1 MTERIGF
8 IGLGLMGRPM
18 AHHLLTAG
26 YPLTVFNRSRPA
38 IDELAS
44 AGARAAQSPREVAQQ
59 SDIVITMLPDGP
71 DVESVII
78 GADGLREGV
87 REGMLF
93 IDMSTIS
100 PLMTRRLAS
109 ILEPHGVRTLDA
121 PVSGGEE
128 GAQSATLSIMVGGS
142 EEDFQ
147 RAHPLFSVLGK
158 TITYCGPS
166 GSGQIVKAC
175 NQVLVALIIEA
186 ISESLVLGAKA
197 GVAPEIILKV
207 LSGGLA
213 QNRFM
218 DLRGSSM
225 IEHSFEPGGKA
236 AFHLKDL
243 QIVKQIAQEYGVVLP
258 MGTLVEQLFTS
269 LVANGK
275 GGLDHSALLTVIE
288 SLSNFSLTQQPLHRP
303 EKRED
308 VTPD

>member
-18 AHHLLTAG
+18 ARHLLTAG

-44 AGARAAQSPREVAQQ
+44 IGARAAHSPRQVAEQ
-59 SDIVITMLPDGP
+59 SDMVITMLPDGP
-71 DVESVII
+71 DVEAVVV
-78 GADGLREGV
+78 GADGLQEGV

-100 PLMTRRLAS
+100 PLTTKHIAS
-109 ILEPHGVRTLDA
+109 ILEPYGVRTLDA

-128 GAQSATLSIMVGGS
+128 GAKFATLSIMVGGS

-147 RAHPLFSVLGK
+147 RAQPLFSILGK

-186 ISESLVLGAKA
+186 ISEALVLGAKA
-197 GVAPEIILKV
+197 GVAPDIILKV

-225 IEHSFEPGGKA
+225 IQHSFEPGGKA

-243 QIVKQIAQEYGVVLP
+243 KIVKQIAQEYEVVLP

-288 SLSNFSLTQQPLHRP
+288 SLSNFSLTQ
-303 EKRED
+303 
-308 VTPD
+308 

>member
-44 AGARAAQSPREVAQQ
+44 AGARAAHSPREVAEQ
-59 SDIVITMLPDGP
+59 SDMVITMLPDGP
-71 DVESVII
+71 DVEAVVV
-78 GADGLREGV
+78 GADGLREGA

-100 PLMTRRLAS
+100 PLATRRIAG
-109 ILEPHGVRTLDA
+109 ILEPHGVRALDA

-128 GAQSATLSIMVGGS
+128 GAKSATLSIMVGGS

-147 RAHPLFSVLGK
+147 RAQPLFSVLGK
-158 TITYCGPS
+158 TITYCGPG

-175 NQVLVALIIEA
+175 NQVLVALIM
-186 ISESLVLGAKA
+186 GAKA
-197 GVAPEIILKV
+197 GVAPDIILKV

-213 QNRFM
+213 QNRIM

-225 IEHSFEPGGKA
+225 IRHSFEPGGKA

-243 QIVKQIAQEYGVVLP
+243 KIAKQVAQEYSVVLP
-258 MGTLVEQLFTS
+258 MGTLVEQLFTA
-269 LVANGK
+269 LVASGK
-275 GGLDHSALLTVIE
+275 GDLDHSALLTVIE
-288 SLSNFSLTQQPLHRP
+288 SLSNFSLTQQPPHRS
-303 EKRED
+303 ERRED
-308 VTPD
+308 RLE

>member
-1 MTERIGF
+1 
-8 IGLGLMGRPM
+8 MGRLM
-18 AHHLLTAG
+18 ARHLLTAG
-26 YPLTVFNRSRPA
+26 YPLTVYNRSHRA

-44 AGARAAQSPREVAQQ
+44 AGARAAHSPREVAEQ

-71 DVESVII
+71 DVESVVI

-100 PLMTRRLAS
+100 PLMTKRITD
-109 ILEPHGVRTLDA
+109 ILEPHGVGLLDA

-128 GAQSATLSIMVGGS
+128 GAKLATLSIMVGGS

-147 RAHPLFSVLGK
+147 RAHPLFAVLGK

-175 NQVLVALIIEA
+175 NQVLVALIIEGV
-186 ISESLVLGAKA
+186 SEALVLGAKA
-197 GVAPEIILKV
+197 GVAPDIILKV

-225 IEHSFEPGGKA
+225 IQQHQMSNARSAPPGLSKPGRPRFGLA
-236 AFHLKDL
+236 AARGES
-243 QIVKQIAQEYGVVLP
+243 VAQPE
-258 MGTLVEQLFTS
+258 
-269 LVANGK
+269 
-275 GGLDHSALLTVIE
+275 SA
-288 SLSNFSLTQQPLHRP
+288 SASPHP
-303 EKRED
+303 
-308 VTPD
+308 

>member
-18 AHHLLTAG
+18 AHHLLAAG
-26 YPLTVFNRSRPA
+26 YQLTVFNRSQPA
-38 IDELAS
+38 IDELVR
-44 AGARAAQSPREVAQQ
+44 AGARAAHSPREVAEQ
-59 SDIVITMLPDGP
+59 SDVVITMLPDSP
-71 DVESVII
+71 DVEGIVL
-78 GADGLREGV
+78 GEAGLLEGV
-87 REGMLF
+87 DQGMLL

-100 PLMTRRLAS
+100 PLTTKSLAAA
-109 ILEPHGVRTLDA
+109 LDGRGVGFLDA
-121 PVSGGEE
+121 PVSGGQE
-128 GAQSATLSIMVGGS
+128 GARTATLSIMVGGR

-166 GSGQIVKAC
+166 GSGQVVKAC

-186 ISESLVLGAKA
+186 VSEALVLGSKA
-197 GVAPEIILKV
+197 GVAPETILKV

-225 IEHSFEPGGKA
+225 IQHAFEPGGKA

-243 QIVKQIAQEYGVVLP
+243 KIVEQLAQEYQVVLP
-258 MGTLVEQLFTS
+258 MGTLVTQFFTS
-269 LVANGK
+269 LVAQGK

-288 SLSNFSLTQQPLHRP
+288 SLSNFSCP
-303 EKRED
+303 
-308 VTPD
+308 

>member
-26 YPLTVFNRSRPA
+26 YQLTVFNRSRPA
-38 IDELAS
+38 LDELAH
-44 AGARAAQSPREVAQQ
+44 AGARAATSPREVAEQ

-71 DVESVII
+71 DVESVVV
-78 GADGLREGV
+78 GADGLREGA

-100 PLMTRRLAS
+100 PLVTRRLAS
-109 ILEPHGVRTLDA
+109 ILESHGVRTLDA

-128 GAQSATLSIMVGGS
+128 GATFATLSIMVGGS

-147 RAHPLFSVLGK
+147 RAQPLFAVLGK
-158 TITYCGPS
+158 TITYCGPA

-186 ISESLVLGAKA
+186 VSEALVLGAKA
-197 GVAPEIILKV
+197 GVAPDIILKV

-243 QIVKQIAQEYGVVLP
+243 KIVKQIAQEYGVVLP
-258 MGTLVEQLFTS
+258 MGILVEQLFTS
-269 LVANGK
+269 LVAHGK

-288 SLSNFSLTQQPLHRP
+288 SLSNFSLTQQPAHGPQRG
-303 EKRED
+303 ED
-308 VTPD
+308 LL

>member
-8 IGLGLMGRPM
+8 IGLGHMGRPM
-18 AHHLLTAG
+18 AHHLLAAG
-26 YPLTVFNRSRPA
+26 YQLTVFNRSRPA

-44 AGARAAQSPREVAQQ
+44 AGAVAAHSPREVAEQ
-59 SDIVITMLPDGP
+59 SDIVITMLPADP
-71 DVESVII
+71 DVESIVI
-78 GADGLREGV
+78 GTDGLRERV
-87 REGMLF
+87 RAGMLF

-100 PLMTRRLAS
+100 PLATRRIAS
-109 ILEPHGVRTLDA
+109 ILEPYGMRALDA

-128 GAQSATLSIMVGGS
+128 GAKSATLSIMVGGS

-147 RAHPLFSVLGK
+147 RAQPLFSVLGK
-158 TITYCGPS
+158 TITYCGPG

-186 ISESLVLGAKA
+186 ISEALVLGAKA
-197 GVAPEIILKV
+197 GVAPDIILKV

-225 IEHSFEPGGKA
+225 IHHSFEPGGKA

-243 QIVKQIAQEYGVVLP
+243 KIAQQVAQEYSVVLP

-275 GGLDHSALLTVIE
+275 GDLDHSALLTVIE
-288 SLSNFSLTQQPLHRP
+288 SLSNFSL
-303 EKRED
+303 K
-308 VTPD
+308 

>member
-18 AHHLLTAG
+18 TQHLLAAG
-26 YPLTVFNRSRPA
+26 YQLTVFNRSRPA
-38 IDELAS
+38 NDELAS
-44 AGARAAQSPREVAQQ
+44 AGAVAAHSPREVAEQ

-71 DVESVII
+71 DVESII
-78 GADGLREGV
+78 IRSDGLREGL
-87 REGMLF
+87 REGMLL

-100 PLMTRRLAS
+100 PLTTKRIAS
-109 ILEPHGVRTLDA
+109 ILEPYGVRALDA

-128 GAQSATLSIMVGGS
+128 GARSATLSIMVGGR

-147 RAHPLFSVLGK
+147 RAQPLFSVLGK
-158 TITYCGPS
+158 TITYCGPG
-166 GSGQIVKAC
+166 GSGQTVKAC

-186 ISESLVLGAKA
+186 ISEALVLGAKA
-197 GVAPEIILKV
+197 GVSPDIILKV

-218 DLRGSSM
+218 DLRGASM
-225 IEHSFEPGGKA
+225 IQHSFEPGGKA

-243 QIVKQIAQEYGVVLP
+243 RIVKQVAQAYSVVLP

-269 LVANGK
+269 LVASGK
-275 GGLDHSALLTVIE
+275 GDLDHSALLTVIE
-288 SLSNFSLTQQPLHRP
+288 SLSNFSLYGF
-303 EKRED
+303 
-308 VTPD
+308 

>member
-1 MTERIGF
+1 MTERIGL

-18 AHHLLTAG
+18 ARHLLTAG

-44 AGARAAQSPREVAQQ
+44 AGAVAAHSPQEVAEQ
-59 SDIVITMLPDGP
+59 SDMVITMLPDGP
-71 DVESVII
+71 DVESVIV
-78 GADGLREGV
+78 GADGLQEGMREGI
-87 REGMLF
+87 LF

-100 PLMTRRLAS
+100 PLATKHIAS
-109 ILEPHGVRTLDA
+109 ILEPQGVRALDA

-128 GAQSATLSIMVGGS
+128 GARSATLSIMVGGS
-142 EEDFQ
+142 EEDFR
-147 RAHPLFSVLGK
+147 RAYPLFSVLGK
-158 TITYCGPS
+158 TITYCGPG
-166 GSGQIVKAC
+166 GSGQTVKAC

-186 ISESLVLGAKA
+186 ISEALVLGAKA
-197 GVAPEIILKV
+197 GVSPDIILKV

-218 DLRGSSM
+218 DLRGASM
-225 IEHSFEPGGKA
+225 IRHVFEPGGKA
-236 AFHLKDL
+236 AYHLKDL
-243 QIVKQIAQEYGVVLP
+243 KIVNQIAQEYGVVLP

-288 SLSNFSLTQQPLHRP
+288 SLSNFSLT
-303 EKRED
+303 
-308 VTPD
+308 